1 MMENQALS
9 KSDWM
14 RWVVSRYQGP
24 LIRVA
29 YRITRNLEVA
39 REVTQDTFLRL
50 CRHEER
56 LVNGQL
62 AAWLF
67 TVCRNRALDVRKKE
81 RRLQPVE
88 EEEFWFRD
96 SSGPRP
102 DQAASRRDQAALVES
117 VMNSLSHRDCEVVRF
132 KFQHGMSYREIAEA
146 LGITESNVGFILHNT
161 LRKIRRQILA
171 LEEDAD
177 RCRNRL
183 AK

>member
-88 EEEFWFRD
+88 DE
-96 SSGPRP
+96 
-102 DQAASRRDQAALVES
+102 
-117 VMNSLSHRDCEVVRF
+117 
-132 KFQHGMSYREIAEA
+132 
-146 LGITESNVGFILHNT
+146 
-161 LRKIRRQILA
+161 
-171 LEEDAD
+171 
-177 RCRNRL
+177 
-183 AK
+183 